1 MPKSKFSKLFKGISK
16 VATREVRGKT
26 SKSSQFP
33 RNYEIRKGQ
42 SEFIE
47 EAFEAIKNSKIFLG
61 SAPCGIGKSIASLLA
76 VLPQLEDN
84 KLIISFRT
92 RSQLHIY
99 LKELKALASN
109 LSAVSFFS
117 KQNMCPLRVKG
128 DLSYVDFFEEC
139 KRLKDNC
146 ESSTKPYCKFFW
158 NIIRKKKEAEQ
169 LALNCAQK
177 LLTPMESVK
186 LLSKQGFCAYEAL
199 KRVLNKVN
207 IFLGTYHYVFNS
219 KIREVMLKSLGVD
232 LTKVY
237 LIIDEAHNLPI
248 FSRELLSDRLTTIT
262 IDRALNETKRFE
274 HKALQLVREYL
285 NVLDKEVFQ
294 RAQQILRKEKLK
306 QLNPQ
311 KVSDLFLEQ
320 SGVSGSEAAE
330 ILREYGQ
337 HVKETRQEL
346 GHERIFS
353 YNQRVGEFLENFFQ
367 KMGEKY
373 IHLVKRDPQGRI
385 NLEVRS
391 FDGREITDPVLRQ
404 THGSILMS
412 GFLSPPKIYRDL
424 MLYERN
430 DVYLREFDSPF
441 PPENR
446 LILIAENVSSRFEKR
461 TNKMLEK
468 WKDYIEAI
476 FKANE
481 GNVAVFFTSYGL
493 MRAVLSLIK
502 TDRDMAVEQRKTRRD
517 EVMSQLTES
526 DDNALFGVMGG
537 KFSEGID
544 YPNNLLTCVVS
555 VGLPYATWNVYQKA
569 LIKYFDQQFPENG
582 RMCAYLAPAILR
594 LIQTCGR
601 VHRSTDDRGC
611 IVILDE
617 RISHPNIK
625 QQLPSYY
632 QKEMITIRSP
642 IECANQIKEFWKEPH
657 NARL

>member
-1 MPKSKFSKLFKGISK
+1 MPTNKFSKLFKGIGK
-16 VATREVRGKT
+16 VAMREVRCKT
-26 SKSSQFP
+26 SKSRQFP

-42 SEFIE
+42 SEFIK
-47 EAFEAIKNSKIFLG
+47 EAFEAIKNNKIFLG

-84 KLIISFRT
+84 KLMISFRT
-92 RSQLHIY
+92 RNQLHIY
-99 LKELKALASN
+99 LKELKALGSN
-109 LSAVSFFS
+109 LPAVSFFS

-158 NIIRKKKEAEQ
+158 NTIRKKKEAEQ

-207 IFLGTYHYVFNS
+207 IFLGTYHYIFNS

-232 LTKVY
+232 LNKVY

-262 IDRALNETKRFE
+262 LDRALNETKRFE

-311 KVSDLFLEQ
+311 KVSDLFLEKN
-320 SGVSGSEAAE
+320 GVSGSEAAE
-330 ILREYGQ
+330 ILCEYGQ

-367 KMGEKY
+367 KIGEKY

-404 THGSILMS
+404 TRGSILMS

-424 MLYERN
+424 MLYERS

-446 LILIAENVSSRFEKR
+446 LILIAEDVSSRFEKR

-476 FKANE
+476 FKVNE

-502 TDRDMAVEQRKTRRD
+502 TDRDIAVEQRKTKRD

-526 DDNALFGVMGG
+526 DDNALFGVMSG
-537 KFSEGID
+537 KFSEGMD

-555 VGLPYATWNVYQKA
+555 VGLPYATWNVYQKT

-582 RMCAYLAPAILR
+582 RMHAYLAPAILR

-601 VHRSTDDRGC
+601 VHRSTNDRGC

-642 IECANQIKEFWKEPH
+642 IDCANQIKEFWKEPH
-657 NARL
+657 NAHS

>member
-1 MPKSKFSKLFKGISK
+1 MPESKVSKIFKGIVK
-16 VATREVRGKT
+16 VTRREVEGKT
-26 SKSSQFP
+26 SKGRQFP

-47 EAFEAIKNSKIFLG
+47 EAFKAIKNKEVFLG

-76 VLPQLEDN
+76 VLPHLEDN
-84 KLIISFRT
+84 KLMITFRT

-109 LSAVSFFS
+109 LLAVSFFS

-158 NIIRKKKEAEQ
+158 NTIRKKREAEQ

-177 LLTPMESVK
+177 LLTPMESVR

-199 KRVLNKVN
+199 KRILSKVN

-219 KIREVMLKSLGVD
+219 KIRDVILKSLGVG
-232 LTKVY
+232 LAKVY
-237 LIIDEAHNLPI
+237 LIVDEAHNLPI

-262 IDRALNETKRFE
+262 VDRALNETKRFE
-274 HKALQLVREYL
+274 HKNLQSVQESLDVL
-285 NVLDKEVFQ
+285 NKEVFQ
-294 RAQQILRKEKLK
+294 RAQPILKREELK
-306 QLNPQ
+306 QLNAQ
-311 KVSDLFLEQ
+311 NVSDLFLEQ

-330 ILREYGQ
+330 ILLEYGQ
-337 HVKETRQEL
+337 HVKETRQGL

-353 YNQRVGEFLENFFQ
+353 YNQRVGKFLENFCE
-367 KMGEKY
+367 KKGENY
-373 IHLVKRDPQGRI
+373 IHLIKRDLRSYVT
-385 NLEVRS
+385 LEVRS
-391 FDGREITDPVLRQ
+391 FDGREITDPVLREAR
-404 THGSILMS
+404 GSILMS
-412 GFLSPPKIYRDL
+412 GFLSPPKVYRDL

-430 DVYLREFDSPF
+430 GVCLKEFDSPF
-441 PPENR
+441 PSENR
-446 LILIAENVSSRFEKR
+446 LILLANDVSSRFEKR

-468 WKDYIEAI
+468 WKEYIEAV
-476 FKANE
+476 FEANE
-481 GNVAVFFTSYGL
+481 GNVAIFFTSYRL
-493 MRAVLSLIK
+493 MRTVLSLIE
-502 TDRDMAVEQRKTRRD
+502 TDRNVTVEQRKTRRG
-517 EVMSQLTES
+517 EVMRQLTES
-526 DDNALFGVMGG
+526 SYNALFGVMGG
-537 KFSEGID
+537 KFSEGMD

-555 VGLPYATWNVYQKA
+555 VGFPYATWNVYQKA

-582 RMCAYLAPAILR
+582 RMYAYSAPAVLR

-601 VHRSTDDRGC
+601 VHRSADDKGC

-617 RISHPNIK
+617 RLSHPSIK

-632 QKEMITIRSP
+632 QKEMKIVGSP
-642 IECANQIKEFWKEPH
+642 IDCADQMKEFWKEQS
-657 NARL
+657 NTRS

>member
-1 MPKSKFSKLFKGISK
+1 MPKSKFSKLFKGIGK

-26 SKSSQFP
+26 SKSRQFP
-33 RNYEIRKGQ
+33 RDYEIRKGQ

-92 RSQLHIY
+92 RNQLHIY

-109 LSAVSFFS
+109 LPAVSFFS

-158 NIIRKKKEAEQ
+158 NTIRKKKEAEQ

-237 LIIDEAHNLPI
+237 LIIDEAHNLPL

-294 RAQQILRKEKLK
+294 RGQQILRKEKLK

-311 KVSDLFLEQ
+311 KVSDLFLEK

-446 LILIAENVSSRFEKR
+446 LILIAEDVSSRFEKR
-461 TNKMLEK
+461 TNKMLDR